1 MSEGYNGLPPYYVE
15 SSDPITANLGLSL
28 KGMDPIVA
36 EDFYIIDTAF
46 AGISATVNVNGI
58 PVAAPANFVNSA
70 SVTFSV
76 IGSNISLTATG
87 GGGGTPGGTSG
98 EIQYNNAGVF
108 GGIPGSMVNGPFG
121 QVTIAPTGTAVAL
134 ALIGDSAGSDILDLY
149 TNAEN
154 NALSVDSSGDLLV
167 YGGLIMSGN
176 GTIATS
182 GAIQDYNGSSGIA
195 GQVLS
200 STGSQ
205 ILWASAGTGTV
216 TSVSFTGGLISVAT
230 PTTTPALT
238 VAGTSG
244 GVPYFSSASTWASSA
259 AMPAGDFVLGG
270 GAGAA
275 PTASFSIVPVAKGG
289 TGTGST
295 LVGIVRGGNPFTAS
309 EISGDATT
317 SGSNALTLATVNA
330 NVGSFTYAS
339 ITVNAKGLITAAA
352 SGAAPTGTVTSV
364 AAGTGLTAS
373 PSPITTAGTIS
384 LTNTAVIPGS
394 YSYASITVNAQ
405 GQLTAAS
412 SGAAP
417 TGTVTSFSAG
427 NVDSII
433 TSSVATPTTTPALT
447 FALNT
452 QTANTVWAGP
462 TTGAAATPTFRTLGN
477 SDLPATAVTPGSY
490 TAANITVNQQGVITA
505 ASSGAAGSVTSVTN
519 SDGTLTIS
527 PTTGAVVASLAL
539 GNANTWTGA
548 QTFGTITPTTIAGPA
563 NFSGTPTFANPV
575 ALGSSTAT
583 TQSVGTNNTTL
594 ATTAFVVAALG
605 AAVNTKT
612 SSYTAVLTDENN
624 LVVMNVATANTF
636 TVPPNSSVAFPV
648 GTTLTVIQEGA
659 GQVTLTPGAGV
670 TINNPSSLT
679 TRIQYSTVAVV
690 QIAANV
696 WIAGGD
702 LT

>member
-1 MSEGYNGLPPYYVE
+1 
-15 SSDPITANLGLSL
+15 
-28 KGMDPIVA
+28 
-36 EDFYIIDTAF
+36 
-46 AGISATVNVNGI
+46 
-58 PVAAPANFVNSA
+58 
-70 SVTFSV
+70 
-76 IGSNISLTATG
+76 
-87 GGGGTPGGTSG
+87 
-98 EIQYNNAGVF
+98 
-108 GGIPGSMVNGPFG
+108 
-121 QVTIAPTGTAVAL
+121 
-134 ALIGDSAGSDILDLY
+134 
-149 TNAEN
+149 
-154 NALSVDSSGDLLV
+154 
-167 YGGLIMSGN
+167 
-176 GTIATS
+176 
-182 GAIQDYNGSSGIA
+182 
-195 GQVLS
+195 
-200 STGSQ
+200 
-205 ILWASAGTGTV
+205 
-216 TSVSFTGGLISVAT
+216 
-230 PTTTPALT
+230 
-238 VAGTSG
+238 
-244 GVPYFSSASTWASSA
+244 
-259 AMPAGDFVLGG
+259 
-270 GAGAA
+270 
-275 PTASFSIVPVAKGG
+275 
-289 TGTGST
+289 
-295 LVGIVRGGNPFTAS
+295 
-309 EISGDATT
+309 
-317 SGSNALTLATVNA
+317 
-330 NVGSFTYAS
+330 
-339 ITVNAKGLITAAA
+339 
-352 SGAAPTGTVTSV
+352 
-364 AAGTGLTAS
+364 
-373 PSPITTAGTIS
+373 
-384 LTNTAVIPGS
+384 
-394 YSYASITVNAQ
+394 
-405 GQLTAAS
+405 
-412 SGAAP
+412 
-417 TGTVTSFSAG
+417 
-427 NVDSII
+427 
-433 TSSVATPTTTPALT
+433 
-447 FALNT
+447 
-452 QTANTVWAGP
+452 
-462 TTGAAATPTFRTLGN
+462 
-477 SDLPATAVTPGSY
+477 LPATAVTPGSY